1 MMIKMTKIAMITG
14 SAKGSKLYPSVGNPN
29 NVDAGYST
37 VIVPLEYIGASDMQE
52 ILGPLA
58 DESTF
63 VRVDNARNLLMLAGT
78 RTQLSGWL
86 DIVKTFDVDRM
97 EGMSV
102 GLFPIRNSGV
112 EETAEALKVLL
123 RKSGSSSGGGSSV
136 EDLAPMVRI
145 IPFARLGS
153 ILVVTPRAHYLDT
166 VRKWIERLDN
176 PETSFGEKR
185 LYVYPVQ
192 NTTSQRLAELL
203 TKIYS
208 PSSTGSS

>member
-1 MMIKMTKIAMITG
+1 
-14 SAKGSKLYPSVGNPN
+14 
-29 NVDAGYST
+29 
-37 VIVPLEYIGASDMQE
+37 MQE
-52 ILGPLA
+52 ILSPLA

-123 RKSGSSSGGGSSV
+123 GKSGSSSSGAEAVV

-145 IPFARLGS
+145 IPFARLAS
-153 ILVVTPRAHYLDT
+153 ILVVTPRPII
-166 VRKWIERLDN
+166 WIRCV
-176 PETSFGEKR
+176 SG
-185 LYVYPVQ
+185 
-192 NTTSQRLAELL
+192 
-203 TKIYS
+203 
-208 PSSTGSS
+208 